1 MLEASG
7 FLFPNEQLRTLGK
20 YLMSEIIAVILQKV
34 EVIMQTYGFWK
45 PVLVVLFAIFLWQLP
60 NLINAAAHF
69 SEVQHLK

>member
-1 MLEASG
+1 
-7 FLFPNEQLRTLGK
+7 
-20 YLMSEIIAVILQKV
+20 MSEIIAVILQKV

-69 SEVQHLK
+69 LEVQHLK